1 MPNAGLIE
9 IAKPTKEEKDFCRR
23 IQTHFKRSAQALLFA
38 FALSMAVLVGGEH
51 VSEYVDVDAQSI
63 LFKLW
68 PFNNVYLRQFG
79 ASPYCASDIRWFY
92 TVVSVSNLIW
102 LIFLGSKLLFE
113 LFRRDVSFPRGET
126 PFLYQMIVRV
136 TAVSAAMIGL
146 AYFDN
151 SAGFEMLR
159 STFLNPSFKQPIM
172 LGAIKIVLLMSFLY
186 FAAALF
192 LEFSGL
198 GLRYLLA
205 KTFGFFLT
213 SPAAAEDLSSTQPR
227 DQTAASEAAGSHF
240 Q

>member
-1 MPNAGLIE
+1 L
-9 IAKPTKEEKDFCRR
+9 
-23 IQTHFKRSAQALLFA
+23 QAL
-38 FALSMAVLVGGEH
+38 SVAVLINGEH
-51 VSEYVDVDAQSI
+51 ISEYVDVDAQSI

-68 PFNNVYLRQFG
+68 PFNNVYLRQF
-79 ASPYCASDIRWFY
+79 AAAPYSASDIRWLY
-92 TVVSVSNLIW
+92 TVVSLSNLIW
-102 LIFLGSKLLFE
+102 LIFLASKLLFE
-113 LFRRDVSFPRGET
+113 LFRRDVSFPRGRT

-136 TAVSAAMIGL
+136 TAISAALIALG
-146 AYFDN
+146 YIDN

-159 STFLNPSFKQPIM
+159 STFFNPSFKQPIV
-172 LGAIKIVLLMSFLY
+172 LGAIKVVLCMSILY

-205 KTFGFFLT
+205 KTFGFFLA
-213 SPAAAEDLSSTQPR
+213 SPAGAEDIPSTGAR